1 MKGKSAIEIIR
12 EIVGDDAFVKIC
24 SELSGRTVYF
34 PANYEW
40 HDKSERNLRLREDF
54 YNGKYEIADL
64 ARKYDLSISRVYK
77 IIQHRE

>member
-1 MKGKSAIEIIR
+1 MAEKTAIGIIE
-12 EIVGDDAFVKIC
+12 EIVGKENFSRLCK
-24 SELSGRTVYF
+24 ELAGRTVYF

-54 YNGKYEIADL
+54 YNGKYEISDL
-64 ARKYDLSISRVYK
+64 AIKYGLSISRVYK